1 MNPNY
6 TRGLAQAGVNVT
18 ATDASKAYPI
28 ETSLTPT
35 PVTTMPQNPA
45 GAAFNL
51 IAPVG
56 TISTLPRYPTNVYY
70 NASRQSQL
78 LDEYN
83 WIYNSTKGCV
93 PIPDVTTCNA
103 ADVTWEQ
110 YLAAERGIV
119 FGHITGDDPRPHYA
133 HQSNLADYNP
143 ALPETFLD
151 PVTPSLSQ
159 GGILYPYLGSILGYY
174 RSLYADNAPITQLNS
189 TQISAALTR
198 EQAWAANVAAGQ
210 VTGYILDDKM
220 HINTTVAMT
229 LPVTGSTQG
238 EDYAGAEVDVAR
250 RPGRRD
256 GSDPQEPDRQPDA
269 PVTVVSNP
277 TAPQPIAVKPTVP
290 AKQGPRPALTN
301 LKMSTRKFAAARKGL
316 AKSRSHSQI
325 SWRLNRV
332 STVRLVIQRKMT
344 SRTARSRSG

>member
-1 MNPNY
+1 MVCKGTTYALYRGLTPTGPWTLAAQGTAGALLGDTPTDNGSTASSVTLDDIGAAIVPAQNVAAAPTSLTANTAAMDPYAMNANF

-35 PVTTMPQNPA
+35 PVTTMPQNAA
-45 GAAFNL
+45 GTAFNL

-56 TISTLPRYPTNVYY
+56 TISTVPRYPTNVYY

-93 PIPDVTTCNA
+93 PITDVTTCNA
-103 ADVTWEQ
+103 ADVTWDQ
-110 YLAAERGIV
+110 YLASERGIV

-151 PVTPSLSQ
+151 PVTPALSQ

-198 EQAWAANVAAGQ
+198 EQAWAANVSAGR

-229 LPVTGSTQG
+229 LSRSP
-238 EDYAGAEVDVAR
+238 AR
-250 RPGRRD
+250 RR
-256 GSDPQEPDRQPDA
+256 
-269 PVTVVSNP
+269 
-277 TAPQPIAVKPTVP
+277 
-290 AKQGPRPALTN
+290 
-301 LKMSTRKFAAARKGL
+301 AR
-316 AKSRSHSQI
+316 
-325 SWRLNRV
+325 
-332 STVRLVIQRKMT
+332 TT
-344 SRTARSRSG
+344 PARSRPGSPSPPARRF